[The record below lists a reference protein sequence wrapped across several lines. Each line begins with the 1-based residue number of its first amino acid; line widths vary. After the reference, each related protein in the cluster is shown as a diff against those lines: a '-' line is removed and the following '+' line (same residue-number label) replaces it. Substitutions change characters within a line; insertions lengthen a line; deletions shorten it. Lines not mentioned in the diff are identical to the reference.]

1 MKDEAIRRLK
11 PFELILQK
19 ELMDLDE
26 IEGVKLFQIDDTDL
40 KEIGISITP
49 KDSYFRNKTVEF
61 LIKFKDSYP
70 ITPPKITC
78 LSKIFHPNID
88 ENGNVCLNILKLEW
102 NPIINLQMLIL
113 GLLLLLNVLIY
124 VSNTDENNFALCII
138 HAILF
143 LSEPSTDDPFNKS
156 AAEVFK
162 NDKIIFQQINNSLFQ
177 GK

>member
-1 MKDEAIRRLK
+1 
-11 PFELILQK
+11 
-19 ELMDLDE
+19 MDLDE

-113 GLLLLLNVLIY
+113 GLLLLLN
-124 VSNTDENNFALCII
+124 
-138 HAILF
+138 
-143 LSEPSTDDPFNKS
+143 EPSTDDPFNKS